1 MIEIKKI
8 PNNKPYNLFSEYFDK
23 AKNANQNSINAIAI
37 SSYDLDKKEVD
48 SRYVNLKYIC
58 EDKWI
63 FFTNYKSPKAK
74 AFERHKQIST
84 LIFWDSINVQIRMKA
99 EITKLSP
106 NCSDKHFKKRQL
118 EKNALAISSEQ
129 SKKVDN
135 YNTVVENYKK
145 TLREADLTARP
156 KYWGGY
162 AFVPYYFEFWEGQRF
177 RLNSRDAFEL
187 NDGKWDSFKLQ
198 P

>member
-1 MIEIKKI
+1 
-8 PNNKPYNLFSEYFDK
+8 
-23 AKNANQNSINAIAI
+23 
-37 SSYDLDKKEVD
+37 
-48 SRYVNLKYIC
+48 
-58 EDKWI
+58 
-63 FFTNYKSPKAK
+63 
-74 AFERHKQIST
+74 
-84 LIFWDSINVQIRMKA
+84 MKA

-135 YNTVVENYKK
+135 YNTVVENYKN

-177 RLNSRDAFEL
+177 RLNSRDVFEL
-187 NDGKWDSFKLQ
+187 NNGNWDHYNLQ